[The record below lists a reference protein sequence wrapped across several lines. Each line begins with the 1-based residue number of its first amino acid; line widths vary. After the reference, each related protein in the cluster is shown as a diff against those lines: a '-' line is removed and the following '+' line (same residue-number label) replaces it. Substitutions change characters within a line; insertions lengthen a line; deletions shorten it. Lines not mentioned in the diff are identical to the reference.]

1 MGVSGSGKS
10 TVAAALAEQYHL
22 ELLEADDFHSP
33 ENKAHMASG
42 QGLTDAMREPWM
54 NALCEALEQ
63 QYRASRDCVM
73 AFSGLRFAHRQRL
86 RTMGFRQHFLLL
98 EAPAE
103 TIGSRMQARSD
114 HFMPASLLNSQL
126 ADFEST
132 ASESDVKNINVA
144 DSLSQTLAR
153 VNAVLAP
160 LLEQDEY
167 KI

>member
-10 TVAAALAEQYHL
+10 TVAAALAEQYDL

-42 QGLTDAMREPWM
+42 RGLTDAMREPWM
-54 NALCEALEQ
+54 NAVCEALEQ
-63 QYRASRDCVM
+63 QYRESRDCVM

-86 RTMGFRQHFLLL
+86 RTLGFRHHFLLL

-103 TIGSRMQARSD
+103 TIGARMQARSN

-132 ASESDVKNINVA
+132 ASENDIKNISVA
-144 DSLSQTLAR
+144 GSLPQTLER
-153 VNAVLAP
+153 VKAVLAP
-160 LLEQDEY
+160 LLEQTD
-167 KI
+167 